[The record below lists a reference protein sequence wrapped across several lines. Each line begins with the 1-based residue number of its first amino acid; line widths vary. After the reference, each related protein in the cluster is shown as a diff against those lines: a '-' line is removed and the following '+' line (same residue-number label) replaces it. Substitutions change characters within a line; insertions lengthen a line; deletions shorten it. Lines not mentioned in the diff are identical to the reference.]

1 MAAKREPLH
10 DKVILMMKLMAGK
23 SSLYGFRRF
32 MWLWTARGRSAGFRR
47 QEFAMERQDQDIQMY
62 VKPNGDDLVVRA
74 FRVKNFIFSD
84 KDGLHTA
91 VHKVLKEERTLFQS
105 VG

>member
-1 MAAKREPLH
+1 
-10 DKVILMMKLMAGK
+10 
-23 SSLYGFRRF
+23 
-32 MWLWTARGRSAGFRR
+32 
-47 QEFAMERQDQDIQMY
+47 MERQDQDIQMY